1 MSHLRG
7 KKHRESLQMKC
18 LSEQV
23 RKHLSAYDVSVLP
36 G

>member
-23 RKHLSAYDVSVLP
+23 RTCVYDYDVSVLP
-36 G
+36 V